1 MVENTQ
7 KTELPIGSG
16 LAAPESRVVV
26 TDPVAYLAAVP
37 DLDLLDEVRRR
48 VVAIRCDPARATHL
62 HNQASVHLDFARD
75 HLVKAG
81 IPHAAAVAEVEAA
94 KRRNAELEAEVAQL
108 KADAAQLKADAAKAQ
123 EMATA
128 GVKA

>member
-1 MVENTQ
+1 MAENTE
-7 KTELPIGSG
+7 KTS
-16 LAAPESRVVV
+16 AAV
-26 TDPVAYLAAVP
+26 DLVAALAAVP

-108 KADAAQLKADAAKAQ
+108 KADAAKGKEQ
-123 EMATA
+123 ATA
-128 GVKA
+128 ATMAKEVQA